1 MAPAARGC
9 WGVVVEKARRC
20 VRTVIFMVAMVA
32 SLLASSIPVLVAI
45 GDVVVAFFLVSSFTC
60 LTCYGFKIHLRRYS
74 LKSSFT
80 DIPIISLIR
89 SFLIICVYSMCDAP
103 ALSHGPYL
111 GTVTLCSVVSVM
123 LLLIKTCVFTVN
135 SQIEA
140 EASIS
145 SISRQKLHLK
155 KSWGMPVL
163 FLSSV
168 VFALGHSVV
177 AYRTSS
183 RARRKLMFHRVDPEA
198 VLSCKS
204 VFSGYQKV
212 PRSPTPTAGRTPRSD
227 NEMKRR
233 PFGTT
238 RDEGQLPVRLLAD
251 IDSLFTTCLGLTVH
265 YKLCFPG
272 APPRYLSSTTVLE
285 SSSCGSSPKLVVGR
299 LRLERQPFSAVAKTQ
314 HHLCRSYSNQFYSS
328 SLYAPLLDGSPTSA
342 LSEEIPVLNLDDAV
356 QEDGMCEL
364 NSVIPK
370 LDMEENGH
378 LGIVLVH
385 GFGGG
390 VFSWRHVMGV
400 LSRQVGC
407 AVAAFDRPG
416 WGLTSRLCRK
426 DWEDKELPNPYKLET
441 QVDLLLSFC
450 SEMGFSS
457 VVLVGHDD
465 GGLLALKAT
474 QRVQESM
481 TSFNVTVKGVVLLNV
496 SLSRE
501 VVPAFAR
508 ILMCTSLGKK
518 HLVRPLLQTEII
530 QVVNRRAWYDAT
542 KLTTEILSLYKAQL
556 CVEGWDEAVHEIG
569 KLSCETVLSP
579 QNSAALLK
587 AVAGMPV
594 LVIAGAEDVLVPLKS
609 SQAMAS
615 KLVNS
620 RLVAISGCGHLPHEE
635 CPKALLAAISPFIS
649 RLLLESDLEK
659 Q

>member
-1 MAPAARGC
+1 MAPAPRGC
-9 WGVVVEKARRC
+9 WGVAVEKARRC

-32 SLLASSIPVLVAI
+32 SLLVSSMPVLVAI
-45 GDVVVAFFLVSSFTC
+45 GDVVVPFFLVSSFTC
-60 LTCYGFKIHLRRYS
+60 LTCYGFKSHLRKYS
-74 LKSSFT
+74 FKSSFT
-80 DIPIISLIR
+80 DIPLVSLIR

-111 GTVTLCSVVSVM
+111 GTVTLCSAVSIM
-123 LLLIKTCVFTVN
+123 LLSVKTCVFTVT

-140 EASIS
+140 EASTS

-168 VFALGHSVV
+168 VFALGHTVV
-177 AYRTSS
+177 AYRTSC

-204 VFSGYQKV
+204 VFSCYQKV
-212 PRSPTPTAGRTPRSD
+212 PRSPTPTAGRTPKSD
-227 NEMKRR
+227 SEMKLK

-238 RDEGQLPVRLLAD
+238 RDEGGLPVRLLAD
-251 IDSLFTTCLGLTVH
+251 IDSLFITCRGLTVH

-272 APPRYLSSTTVLE
+272 APPWSLHSTAALE
-285 SSSCGSSPKLVVGR
+285 SSSSCSSPKLTLGS
-299 LRLERQPFSAVAKTQ
+299 LRLERQPFSAVVKTQ
-314 HHLCRSYSNQFYSS
+314 HHLLRSCSNQFYGS
-328 SLYAPLLDGSPTSA
+328 SLYAPLLDSSPTSV
-342 LSEEIPVLNLDDAV
+342 LSEEIPVLNLEDAV
-356 QEDGMCEL
+356 QEDGICE
-364 NSVIPK
+364 SKPVIPEQ
-370 LDMEENGH
+370 DMEGNSQ

-400 LSRQVGC
+400 LCQQVGC
-407 AVAAFDRPG
+407 KVAAFDRPG
-416 WGLTSRLCRK
+416 WGLTSRPRHK
-426 DWEDKELPNPYKLET
+426 EWEDKKLPNPYKLET

-450 SEMGFSS
+450 YEMGFTS
-457 VVLVGHDD
+457 VVLIGHDD
-465 GGLLALKAT
+465 GGLLALKAV
-474 QRVQESM
+474 QRVQASM
-481 TSFNVTVKGVVLLNV
+481 NSFNVIIKGVVLLNV

-508 ILMCTSLGKK
+508 ILLRTSLGKK
-518 HLVRPLLQTEII
+518 HLVRPLLRTEII

-542 KLTTEILSLYKAQL
+542 KLTTEVLSLYKAQL

-579 QNSAALLK
+579 QNSASLLK
-587 AVAGMPV
+587 AVEGMPV
-594 LVIAGAEDVLVPLKS
+594 LVIAGAEDALVPLKS
-609 SQAMAS
+609 SHAMAS

-635 CPKALLAAISPFIS
+635 CPKALLAAITPFIS
-649 RLLLESDLEK
+649 RLMAEPDLEN